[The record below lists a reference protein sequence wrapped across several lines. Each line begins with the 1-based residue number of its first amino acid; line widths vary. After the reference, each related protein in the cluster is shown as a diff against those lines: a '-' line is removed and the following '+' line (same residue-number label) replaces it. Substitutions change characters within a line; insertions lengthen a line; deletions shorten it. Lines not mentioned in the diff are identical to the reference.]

1 MPAFVDTGLNVV
13 HVDDVAA
20 GHVLAHAR
28 GRIGERYILGG
39 QDMTLRDILVQ
50 IAQLTGRSPPRI
62 RLPRAPLIP
71 LAFVAELVARLT
83 GGSTRMTVEG
93 LRMAGK
99 RMFFSSQKAQRE
111 LGYAWRAPLVA
122 FQDALAWADAQ
133 GLLRARG

>member
-1 MPAFVDTGLNVV
+1 
-13 HVDDVAA
+13 
-20 GHVLAHAR
+20 
-28 GRIGERYILGG
+28 
-39 QDMTLRDILVQ
+39 MTLRDILVQ
-50 IAQLTGRSPPRI
+50 IARLTGRAPPRI

-71 LAFVAELVARLT
+71 VAYVAELAARLT
-83 GGSTRMTVEG
+83 GGSTRITVEG

-111 LGYAWRAPLVA
+111 LGYAWRPPIAA